1 MRVVRSASTSSS
13 IRRGWRGALAVLLL
27 STVLALAGTTA
38 VQAQG
43 PARMELWIQDMG
55 VAQPLRAEVAG
66 YGWGLGSSLTVSVDG
81 APLHTVVAN
90 EQGAFLQPL
99 TAVPAVG
106 QDVAVSDGSVTKHVL
121 VTDLEVT
128 TFDVAANTLS
138 GTKGASPEWGG
149 LTVHLANMYPE
160 DGVNAPL
167 TYAATESPTWSVT
180 LPHDEFDLMAGV
192 GAMIRQDDPDGD
204 TQGYHAQLPNPV
216 IRLDSHGV
224 SGNGW
229 TPGSSVDV
237 FLDDD
242 VNDASAFPFRVT
254 VPVDEVGYFQ
264 ANDTQVMGALA
275 PGPGWVAKVVGPI
288 ASRETPTVTKEIA
301 FPSLDRATA
310 GGNVVS
316 GAVSGTVTGASV
328 GAGSM
333 VQGRATCPEGS
344 TPNRITFALTGAYS
358 LDFGAAVS
366 PPYGWGDP
374 CTETLFYYGT
384 AIRDLD
390 GDEFGST
397 WFVGGMFDETHPTIT
412 VDEMVYDGEGFGISG
427 TGWDLTTLVI
437 RQCELLDGT
446 AIGDC
451 DSSTALLKNTYPDA
465 NWPFG
470 MARFEEMLTAK
481 QVLDLDGGGT
491 VDCGQAPGTCALV
504 AEEVYRPEITTWA
517 PLTYFVP
524 TAVGLDV
531 ELAAKGTV
539 STVTGNATVGGTV
552 SATEPTWV
560 HLSGELRQRLG
571 RTRVVVGG
579 FDTWLEVAEPGVT
592 VPWTAIAVPW
602 TGQAFGAGF
611 AELTV
616 WADLGEDG
624 YTEGDLD
631 VVTVKLSAPRKR

>member
-27 STVLALAGTTA
+27 SSGLALAGTTA

-43 PARMELWIQDMG
+43 PARMELWVQEMG
-55 VAQPLRAEVAG
+55 VQEVRAEVAG
-66 YGWGLGSSLTVSVDG
+66 YGWGPGSSLTVSVDG
-81 APLHTVVAN
+81 APLHTVAAN
-90 EQGAFLQPL
+90 EQGAFLQSL
-99 TAVPAVG
+99 TAVPVVG

-160 DGVNAPL
+160 DGVNEPVG
-167 TYAATESPTWSVT
+167 YPEDGSRQWQAT
-180 LPHDEFDLMAGV
+180 LGHDVFDLMAGV
-192 GAMIRQDDPDGD
+192 GVMIRQTDQDGD
-204 TQGYHAQLPNPV
+204 IQGYRAPLPNPV
-216 IRLDSHGV
+216 LRLDSHGV

-229 TPGSSVDV
+229 MPGSTVEV
-237 FLDDD
+237 YLDDD
-242 VNDASAFPFRVT
+242 ITDAAVFPFRAT
-254 VPVDEVGYFQ
+254 VPVDGGGYFQ
-264 ANDTQVMGALA
+264 ANDTQQMA
-275 PGPGWVAKVVGPI
+275 PLVPAPGWVARAAGQVG
-288 ASRETPTVTKEIA
+288 SRETPTVTKEIA
-301 FPSLDRATA
+301 FPSLDQATA
-310 GGNVVS
+310 AGNLVS
-316 GAVSGTVTGASV
+316 GTLSGTVTGSSV

-333 VQGRATCPEGS
+333 VQGSAACPDGS
-344 TPNRITFALTGAYS
+344 MPNRFVFAPTGSYS
-358 LDFGAAVS
+358 LDFGAVVS

-374 CTETLFYYGT
+374 CAEPLFYYGT
-384 AIRDLD
+384 SIRDLD
-390 GDEFGST
+390 GDEFGAG
-397 WFVGGMFDETHPTIT
+397 WFVDAMFDDAHPALA
-412 VDEMVYDGEGFGISG
+412 VDETAFGGEQLNVVG
-427 TGWDLTTLVI
+427 TGWDLTTVRI
-437 RQCELLDGT
+437 RQCELLAGGT
-446 AIGDC
+446 VGDC
-451 DSSTALLKNTYPDA
+451 DSSTASLKNTYPDA

-491 VDCGQAPGTCALV
+491 VDCGQAPGTCAV
-504 AEEVYRPEITTWA
+504 VVDEVYRPEITTWA

-524 TAVGLDV
+524 TMVALDV
-531 ELAAKGTV
+531 EAATRATV
-539 STVTGNATVGGTV
+539 STVTGNATVNGTV
-552 SATEPTWV
+552 TASEATWV
-560 HLSGELRQRLG
+560 HLYGELRQRLG

-579 FDTWLEVAEPGVT
+579 FDSWVEAAEPGVT

-602 TGQAFGAGF
+602 TGRAFGAGF

-631 VVTVKLSAPRKR
+631 VVTLKLSAPRKR